1 MSIMRDDERAMREY
15 ADLPSLP
22 PVHPGEILTEEFLR
36 PLGISQVRLA
46 ADLGVLPRRINEI
59 CRGKRGITAETALLL
74 GRFFGMG
81 PEFWLRLQANYDLR
95 LARSAIAGQLDR
107 VRPLRTVTA

>member
-1 MSIMRDDERAMREY
+1 MSRRRDDERAAQEY
-15 ADLPSLP
+15 ADLPSVP

-46 ADLGVLPRRINEI
+46 ADIGVLPRRINEI
-59 CRGKRGITAETALLL
+59 CLGKRGITAETALLL

-81 PEFWLRLQANYDLR
+81 PEFWLSLQANYDVR
-95 LARSAIAGQLDR
+95 VARAAMAAQLAR
-107 VRPLRTVTA
+107 VRPLDSASA